1 MPKDA
6 APLVWLARLK
16 GKYSITVIRTAL
28 HSGELAIAEDE
39 NILHRESVDLGFD
52 ALSGPDIPDVI
63 VWHEI
68 AIRVVDK
75 LKRL

>member
-6 APLVWLARLK
+6 DPLVWLARLE
-16 GKYSITVIRTAL
+16 GKYSITVARTAL
-28 HSGELAIAEDE
+28 HSGELTIAESE
-39 NILHRESVDLGFD
+39 NVLHRESVDLSFD
-52 ALSGPDIPDVI
+52 AMSGPDIPDVI

-75 LKRL
+75 LKRP